1 MSFDRKSPYYGLPP
15 LPPGVEIE
23 TKAVLKAAIR
33 ANRALGE
40 LKGAGKN
47 IPNQTVLLSVL
58 GLQEAKCSSEIE
70 NVVTTNDEL
79 YRAFATDSATSTTD
93 PATKEVLR
101 YNQALWHG
109 FSRVRQGRLLS
120 TTLFEELV

>member
-1 MSFDRKSPYYGLPP
+1 
-15 LPPGVEIE
+15 
-23 TKAVLKAAIR
+23 
-33 ANRALGE
+33 
-40 LKGAGKN
+40 
-47 IPNQTVLLSVL
+47 NQTVLLSVL
-58 GLQEAKCSSEIE
+58 GLQEAKFSSEIE

-120 TTLFEELV
+120 TTLFEELVQILKQTQAGIRTLPGTRVVNASTAEVIYTPP